1 MVAKISTG
9 NSLYGALAYNQN
21 KVDEDHAKVLATNL
35 ILQPEDGN
43 FRLQDCMDG
52 FKNWLPSHYRTEK
65 PVIHISLNPHP
76 DDVLTDEQLVAIG
89 EEYMQKL
96 GYGGQP
102 YMIFKHEDIDRRHIH
117 IVSLRVNSNGKK
129 INDSNEFRR
138 SKEITE
144 QLEQKYGLHPAEG
157 QTKGEDW
164 QLTPVDISKGN
175 LKRQLVNVIKPLLK
189 MYRFQS
195 VGEFRALLSLYNIAL
210 EEVKGEVNGRPY
222 HGIVYSA
229 LDKNGEKTGIPV
241 KSSTLGKMTGITALE
256 KQMKQAGTL
265 IKEKKLKE
273 RTLRNVSTAMRT
285 TVSEAEFRKILQQEG
300 IDVVLRR
307 NDTGRIYGVTFID
320 HHSRVVLNGSRL
332 GKDYSANVF
341 NERFPFIEEEQ
352 PRSILDR
359 LLHPKSSVPA
369 FDDAPDTKEYS
380 PESGGL
386 LSLLTPEPEQPE
398 REPLPP
404 KKRKKKRHRYGRQD

>member
-9 NSLYGALAYNQN
+9 TSLYGALAYNQN
-21 KVDEDHAKVLATNL
+21 KVDEGHAKVLAANL

-43 FRLQDCMDG
+43 FRLQDCMDD

-76 DDVLTDEQLVAIG
+76 EDILTDAQLVAIG

-102 YMIFKHEDIDRRHIH
+102 YMIFKHNDIDRRHIH
-117 IVSLRVNSNGKK
+117 IVSLRVDSYGKK
-129 INDSNEFRR
+129 ISDSNEFRR

-175 LKRQLVNVIKPLLK
+175 LKRQLANVVKPLLK

-195 VGEFRALLSLYNIAL
+195 IGEFRALLSLYNISL
-210 EEVKGEVNGRPY
+210 EEVKGEVNGRAY

-229 LDKNGEKTGIPV
+229 LDKNGEKTGTPI
-241 KSSTLGKMTGITALE
+241 KSSTLGKMTGISALE

-265 IKEKKLKE
+265 IKEKKLKD
-273 RTLRNVSTAMRT
+273 RTQRIVSTALRT
-285 TVSEAEFRKILQQEG
+285 VTSEAGFRKALQQEG
-300 IDVVLRR
+300 IDVVMRR

-320 HHSRVVLNGSRL
+320 HRNRVVLNGSRL
-332 GKDYSANVF
+332 GKEYSANVF

-352 PRSILDR
+352 PRSLLDR
-359 LLHPKSSVPA
+359 LLHPKPGASA
-369 FDDAPDTKEYS
+369 FDAEASSKEYS

-398 REPLPP
+398 REPLPA
-404 KKRKKKRHRYGRQD
+404 KKRKKKRRRYGRQD

>member
-9 NSLYGALAYNQN
+9 TSLYGALAYNQN
-21 KVDEDHAKVLATNL
+21 KVDEGHAKVLAANL
-35 ILQPEDGN
+35 ILQPEDGK
-43 FRLQDCMDG
+43 FHLPDCMED

-76 DDVLTDEQLVAIG
+76 DDVLTDEQLVVIG

-117 IVSLRVNSNGKK
+117 IVSLRVDSNGKK

-164 QLTPVDISKGN
+164 QLTPVDITKGN

-195 VGEFRALLSLYNIAL
+195 IGEFRALLSLYNISL
-210 EEVKGEVNGRPY
+210 EEIKGEANGRPY

-229 LDKNGEKTGIPV
+229 LDKKGEKVGTPI
-241 KSSTLGKMTGITALE
+241 KSSTLGKVTGITALE

-273 RTLRNVSTAMRT
+273 RTLQSVSTAMRT
-285 TVSEAEFRKILQQEG
+285 TVSEAEFRKALQQEG

-332 GKDYSANVF
+332 GKDYSANVL

-359 LLHPKSSVPA
+359 LLHPKPGVPA
-369 FDDAPDTKEYS
+369 FDDESGSKEFS

-386 LSLLTPEPEQPE
+386 LSLFTPEPEQPE
-398 REPLPP
+398 REPSLP
-404 KKRKKKRHRYGRQD
+404 KKRKKKRRRYGRQD